1 MKLNFTSGFEAWLEL
16 NGQYLIGKKEIEILE
31 HIRQQGS
38 FMRAAKTLGL
48 SYAHAWNSIDKIQ
61 KILGT
66 PLVEARRG
74 GASGGGGATLTNV
87 ANNILSEYRILQ
99 KRLLKS
105 ADKSI
110 LSKQEAD
117 LFKKKVWIPDI
128 TIIGSNSI
136 GIELIIE
143 QMLSEK
149 KFSYEIVN
157 VGSSGGLNAIML
169 SEADIAGV
177 HLSDSE
183 TGEYNI
189 SFMNRYWITG
199 KAIMIRGF
207 KRKQGLIV
215 KKRNPKQIFGFRDLL
230 RKEVKLINRGLGSGT
245 RHLLDEG
252 IQQIA
257 KEDGIEV
264 KTIINM
270 IHGYDHEVN
279 SHPEVAEAVQNGE
292 ADVGLGVEVRTVK
305 MNLDF
310 IPIQEEWFDF
320 VLEKTRMQKPVI
332 ELFFKTL
339 KSDKLKDTVQTHAP
353 ELKYTDKT
361 GKIIYQP

>member
-1 MKLNFTSGFEAWLEL
+1 MKLNFTAGFEAWLEL

-31 HIRQQGS
+31 HIKQQGS

-48 SYAHAWNSIDKIQ
+48 SYAHAWNRIDNIQ

-74 GASGGGGATLTNV
+74 GVSGGGATLTYA
-87 ANNILSEYRILQ
+87 ANNILSEYYILQ

-105 ADKSI
+105 AAKSI
-110 LSKQEAD
+110 ISKQEAN
-117 LFKKKVWIPDI
+117 LFKKKVWLPDI

-169 SEADIAGV
+169 GEADIAGV
-177 HLSDSE
+177 HLSDSK

-199 KAIMIRGF
+199 KAIMVRGF
-207 KRKQGLIV
+207 KRKQGFIV

-230 RKEVKLINRGLGSGT
+230 RKEVKIINRGLGSGT

-257 KEDGIEV
+257 KEDEVEV
-264 KTIINM
+264 KTIINK
-270 IHGYDHEVN
+270 IHGYDYEVN
-279 SHPEVAEAVQNGE
+279 SHPEVAKAVQSGE

-320 VLEKTRMQKPVI
+320 VLEKTRMGKPVI
-332 ELFFKTL
+332 ELFLKTL
-339 KSDKLKDTVQTHAP
+339 KSDKLRDIIKTHAP
-353 ELKYTDKT
+353 ELKYTNET
-361 GKIIYQP
+361 GRIIHQP